1 MILDFR
7 LENAFFQKL
16 LYFGKAIYGYYY
28 MNNGS
33 SKIKN
38 QKLKIRYAGFW
49 IRFLAT
55 WIDTAVLVIPLGF
68 IVYILSGGEWLDFS
82 DFSQSM
88 TFAQNGEILAALQNM
103 PKASMKWES
112 LFELTIAGVTILF
125 WKKWAG
131 ATPGKK
137 LLGIHVVDAKTHDE
151 INNKQAIIRYIGY
164 IISTIPLAV
173 GFLMVAFRKDKR
185 ALHDLLAETVVIYK

>member
-1 MILDFR
+1 MEESFNIQ
-7 LENAFFQKL
+7 N
-16 LYFGKAIYGYYY
+16 
-28 MNNGS
+28 
-33 SKIKN
+33 SKS
-38 QKLKIRYAGFW
+38 KIRYAGFW

-55 WIDTAVLVIPLGF
+55 WIDTAVLIVPLGF

-82 DFSQSM
+82 DVTQSI
-88 TFAQNGEILAALQNM
+88 TLAQNGELLTALESM
-103 PKASMKWES
+103 PKTSMKWEP
-112 LFELTIAGVTILF
+112 LFELLIAGVTILF
-125 WKKWAG
+125 WKRWAG

-137 LLGIHVVDAKTHDE
+137 VLGIHVVDAKTYEE

-173 GFLMVAFRKDKR
+173 GFLMVAFRKDRR

>member
-1 MILDFR
+1 M
-7 LENAFFQKL
+7 
-16 LYFGKAIYGYYY
+16 
-28 MNNGS
+28 
-33 SKIKN
+33 SKEFDNVVPTVKH
-38 QKLKIRYAGFW
+38 AGFW
-49 IRFLAT
+49 IRFLAA
-55 WIDTAVLVIPLGF
+55 WIDTAVLIVPLGF

-88 TFAQNGEILAALQNM
+88 TFAQNGEMLAALQSM

-137 LLGIHVVDAKTHDE
+137 LLGIHVVDAKTYSE

-185 ALHDLLAETVVIYK
+185 ALHDLLAETVVVYK

>member
-1 MILDFR
+1 MKKESEIT
-7 LENAFFQKL
+7 APTVK
-16 LYFGKAIYGYYY
+16 
-28 MNNGS
+28 
-33 SKIKN
+33 
-38 QKLKIRYAGFW
+38 YAGFW

-55 WIDTAVLVIPLGF
+55 WIDTAVL
-68 IVYILSGGEWLDFS
+68 IVPIALLIYLVSGGNWLDFS
-82 DFSQSM
+82 DVSQSM
-88 TFAQNGEILAALQNM
+88 AFARNGEMFAALQSM

-112 LFELTIAGVTILF
+112 LFELAIAGVTILF

-137 LLGIHVVDAKTHDE
+137 LLGIHVVDLKTCQE

-173 GFLMVAFRKDKR
+173 GFLMVGFRKDRR
-185 ALHDLLAETVVIYK
+185 ALHDMLAGTAVIYR

>member
-1 MILDFR
+1 MKKKSGNV
-7 LENAFFQKL
+7 ESTVN
-16 LYFGKAIYGYYY
+16 
-28 MNNGS
+28 
-33 SKIKN
+33 
-38 QKLKIRYAGFW
+38 YAGFW
-49 IRFLAT
+49 IRLLAS
-55 WIDTAVLVIPLGF
+55 WIDTAVLIVPLGV
-68 IVYILSGGEWLDFS
+68 IVYIVSGGEWLDFS

-88 TFAQNGEILAALQNM
+88 AFAQNGEMLAALQSM
-103 PKASMKWES
+103 PRASMKWES

-137 LLGIHVVDAKTHDE
+137 LLGIHVVDAQTLQE

-185 ALHDLLAETVVIYK
+185 ALHDLLAETVVIYR

>member
-1 MILDFR
+1 
-7 LENAFFQKL
+7 
-16 LYFGKAIYGYYY
+16 
-28 MNNGS
+28 MNSDASN
-33 SKIKN
+33 IH
-38 QKLKIRYAGFW
+38 YAGFW

-55 WIDTAVLVIPLGF
+55 WIDTAVLIVPLGL

-88 TFAQNGEILAALQNM
+88 SFAQNGEMIAALQNM
-103 PKASMKWES
+103 PRASMKWES
-112 LFELTIAGVTILF
+112 LFELSIAGVTILF

-137 LLGIHVVDAKTHDE
+137 LLGIHVVDAKTE
-151 INNKQAIIRYIGY
+151 QAINNKQAIIRYIGY

-173 GFLMVAFRKDKR
+173 GFLMVGFRKDKR
-185 ALHDLLAETVVIYK
+185 ALHDLLADTIVIYK

>member
-1 MILDFR
+1 LILDFR

-38 QKLKIRYAGFW
+38 QKSKIRYAGFW

-55 WIDTAVLVIPLGF
+55 WIDTAILIVPLGF
-68 IVYILSGGEWLDFS
+68 LVYILSGGEWLDFS
-82 DFSQSM
+82 DFSQSIN
-88 TFAQNGEILAALQNM
+88 FAQNGEMLAAMQSM
-103 PKASMKWES
+103 PHASMKWES
-112 LFELTIAGVTILF
+112 LFELSIAGVTILF

-137 LLGIHVVDAKTHDE
+137 LLGIHVVDVKSYEE

-173 GFLMVAFRKDKR
+173 GFLMVGFRKDKR
-185 ALHDLLAETVVIYK
+185 ALHDLLAETVVVYK

>member
-1 MILDFR
+1 MKTES
-7 LENAFFQKL
+7 ENNTKTVKF
-16 LYFGKAIYGYYY
+16 
-28 MNNGS
+28 
-33 SKIKN
+33 
-38 QKLKIRYAGFW
+38 AGFW

-55 WIDTAVLVIPLGF
+55 WIDTAVLIVPLGF
-68 IVYILSGGEWLDFS
+68 LVYILSGGEWLDFS

-88 TFAQNGEILAALQNM
+88 AFAQNGEMVAALQSM
-103 PKASMKWES
+103 PRANMKWES
-112 LFELTIAGVTILF
+112 LFELSIAGVTILF

-151 INNKQAIIRYIGY
+151 INNKQAIIRYISY

-173 GFLMVAFRKDKR
+173 GFLMVGFRKDKR
-185 ALHDLLAETVVIYK
+185 ALHDLLAETVVIYR

>member
-1 MILDFR
+1 
-7 LENAFFQKL
+7 
-16 LYFGKAIYGYYY
+16 
-28 MNNGS
+28 MNNKS
-33 SKIKN
+33 NTTETTVK
-38 QKLKIRYAGFW
+38 YAGFW
-49 IRFLAT
+49 VRFLAS
-55 WIDTAVLVIPLGF
+55 WIDTAVLIVPLGF
-68 IVYILSGGEWLDFS
+68 IVYMLSGGEWLDFS

-88 TFAQNGEILAALQNM
+88 AFAQQGEMLSALQSM
-103 PKASMKWES
+103 PRTSLKWES

-137 LLGIHVVDAKTHDE
+137 LLGIHVVDAQTLRE

-173 GFLMVAFRKDKR
+173 GFLMVAFRKDRR
-185 ALHDLLAETVVIYK
+185 ALHDLLAETVVVYR

>member
-1 MILDFR
+1 MRSTGGVTNGFAILNSYR
-7 LENAFFQKL
+7 WIM
-16 LYFGKAIYGYYY
+16 GK
-28 MNNGS
+28 MNNKS
-33 SKIKN
+33 NTTETTVK
-38 QKLKIRYAGFW
+38 YAGFW
-49 IRFLAT
+49 VRFLAS
-55 WIDTAVLVIPLGF
+55 WIDTAVLIVPLGF
-68 IVYILSGGEWLDFS
+68 IVYMLSGGEWLDFS

-88 TFAQNGEILAALQNM
+88 AFAQQGEMLSALQSM
-103 PKASMKWES
+103 PRTSLKWES

-137 LLGIHVVDAKTHDE
+137 LLGIHVVDAQTLRE

-173 GFLMVAFRKDKR
+173 GFLMVAFRKDRR
-185 ALHDLLAETVVIYK
+185 ALHDLLAETVVVYR